1 MAEGNAAW
9 ARAQALLGNHLH
21 GPTVQELP
29 NTELFRQTTNEP
41 GWMLGSA
48 RGSTV
53 FLQPAAVLRNN
64 GGPQGVLLHE
74 FLHVLIEQEAGEK
87 APLWLREGLVETLAN
102 PVDGRLE
109 VPDLAASE
117 VDTELAHPADA
128 GVSRHAHRV
137 AGQMAALLCAHY
149 GIPAV
154 REFLRK
160 GVPPDAIKSLGS

>member
-1 MAEGNAAW
+1 M
-9 ARAQALLGNHLH
+9 
-21 GPTVQELP
+21 
-29 NTELFRQTTNEP
+29 
-41 GWMLGSA
+41 
-48 RGSTV
+48 
-53 FLQPAAVLRNN
+53 
-64 GGPQGVLLHE
+64 
-74 FLHVLIEQEAGEK
+74 LIEQEAGEN

-102 PVDGRLE
+102 PVDGKLE

-117 VDTELAHPADA
+117 VDTALAHPADA